1 MEKFFTFRFITNYER
16 FLIYFCISILS
27 VTFFF
32 FSIGQN
38 PIDIN
43 LGLLCNFV
51 VSNIYKIYSNNIY
64 LCQMNV
70 VNMEGIFYIV
80 RFYILFTR
88 FNPRLKILQIL
99 IFVNDS
105 ILFSKTRRDK
115 FDHLINPPLSEI

>member
-1 MEKFFTFRFITNYER
+1 
-16 FLIYFCISILS
+16 
-27 VTFFF
+27 
-32 FSIGQN
+32 
-38 PIDIN
+38 
-43 LGLLCNFV
+43 
-51 VSNIYKIYSNNIY
+51 
-64 LCQMNV
+64 MNV

-115 FDHLINPPLSEI
+115 FDHLINPLLSEI